1 MTIDTAPA
9 DVEERGRTEL
19 RERAVEKIVVAAASE
34 VDDVAS
40 PVTRLL
46 GQTLGSAD
54 LDGRP
59 AADVRLDGDLVTA
72 EVRLSVR
79 WPASLA
85 DVTDRVRVRIG
96 ERLDD
101 LAGLR
106 LGHVD
111 ITVTDLPTDGRTR
124 PRVA

>member
-1 MTIDTAPA
+1 MTADTSA
-9 DVEERGRTEL
+9 DAVDDRGRTEL
-19 RERAVEKIVVAAASE
+19 RERAVAKIVVAAASE

-40 PVTRLL
+40 PVTRVL

-79 WPASLA
+79 WPASVA
-85 DVTDRVRVRIG
+85 DATDRVRTRIG

>member
-1 MTIDTAPA
+1 MSADTSAG
-9 DVEERGRTEL
+9 DVAERGRTEL
-19 RERAVEKIVVAAASE
+19 RERAVEKIVAAAASE
-34 VDDVAS
+34 VDGVAA
-40 PVTRLL
+40 PVTRVL

-59 AADVRLDGDLVTA
+59 AADVRLAGDLVTA
-72 EVRLSVR
+72 EVRLSVH

-96 ERLDD
+96 ERLNDV
-101 LAGLR
+101 AGLR

-111 ITVTDLPTDGRTR
+111 ITVTDLPTDGRSR